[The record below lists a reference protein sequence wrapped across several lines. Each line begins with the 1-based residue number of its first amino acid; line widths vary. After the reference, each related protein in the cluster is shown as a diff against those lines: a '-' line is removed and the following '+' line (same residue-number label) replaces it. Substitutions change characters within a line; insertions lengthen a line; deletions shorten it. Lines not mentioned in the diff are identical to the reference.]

1 MAEKDLKKQPIEIEA
16 NGQSL
21 NERVRLQAKALHD
34 FLEKEMPE
42 CGWMYNKGVCCY
54 YTDMPMVFAKCSSL
68 YAEYDEDRS
77 ETETRMFL
85 LVSVLHPKDNV
96 CRCCYKMN
104 GNKKE
109 ILTYLSEDSHV
120 KDIADAIMQM
130 SNSMKEKDH

>member
-1 MAEKDLKKQPIEIEA
+1 MEEKDVKRQPIEIEA

-21 NERVRLQAKALHD
+21 IERVRLQAKALHD

-42 CGWMYNKGVCCY
+42 RGWMYNKGVCCY

-77 ETETRMFL
+77 ESETRMFL
-85 LVSVLHPKDNV
+85 LVSVLHPEHDI

-109 ILTYLSEDSHV
+109 ILAYLYDDSHV
-120 KDIADAIMQM
+120 EDIADAIMQM
-130 SNSMKEKDH
+130 SISMKEKDY